1 MEIDQPAA
9 NASSS
14 SIGEPA
20 ANANS
25 SSIGDTLNEYSGSA
39 FPKKRPL
46 LQDDPFFQ
54 EGVYEYKAAWLRLED
69 ENAYIPDMVE
79 AEDGETHTRLT
90 QPQAC
95 HYDQCHGEHTFSSA
109 AAYEHHYETNHRHI
123 CQNCKKAFPG
133 EKWLELHLHEI
144 HDIMVKIKQER
155 GEKTY
160 RCFVEGCD
168 RLCSAPDKRRRHLID
183 KHQYP
188 KSFNFNIVVTGII
201 PSAERMRQLQREKA
215 LWKSR
220 EEGRQKIHQGHSDG
234 SHLTYNQRQQQRL
247 SGGRQG
253 IDDPGAMEIEPVP
266 KSIVATKLTSPH
278 KNNNRSGSSKSEP
291 GAPGSRSTLGLPPKK
306 NVFKQYRSQETGHQH
321 TRSSA
326 VLNDAMETDT
336 VPAPKKFQTTS
347 TNDISGEQK
356 DKLDMDIDLLQQS
369 MARLMIPR
377 AFERMT
383 LPRSSATILASQL
396 QQRFISLW
404 LSRSALPHRITPNR
418 TIDRR
423 SLQNFSSNASL
434 RNDTQSRLLSH
445 ESVTSSTTS
454 SNAFNTMNSTASET
468 SEAIATNAKR
478 IRKRLKLDWSP
489 EADALLLELRT
500 VQNKKWLEIGQKLN
514 REPATCMNRF
524 ESTLNPA
531 LRDFWTPDRDKKL
544 DELITS
550 SKSWPDIAQIL
561 GAHRLACMERWRQLG
576 LKELAQVD
584 ATAPEEIRNKRKEKE
599 RQRQDQLQHLEIQQR
614 INAQEQL
621 KNVREM
627 TVNLKDVQQMDKDYD
642 RLSWNSLLRDD
653 QRYSHYRSWKKK
665 TRLDAYSQLYLM
677 NPGWSAKEETILIQ
691 FVLKHGLD
699 KWDLVAKE
707 GLKGRLTAAQ
717 CRTCWKN
724 LDMPVV
730 TLMNHPD
737 VHQQQQQAQ
746 SGNGAT
752 PGNTPESTTSP
763 SGKQINNITDQV
775 FNYEEESA
783 WTKDQQIQFWH
794 LWNQHG
800 QDWRL
805 IAKAMGG
812 NISMASCKK
821 YFTDITKQLR
831 HSSGGGQNEG
841 VDGSQRDDDQV
852 QERIK
857 ALART
862 ITQDFKRLP
871 RRHSFSDGGESGAT
885 TGATLSGNKNLASD
899 TISVP
904 VSSPSRAPAF
914 VWDKELSVR
923 LQAIIRQ
930 AYKSRAVHLDEI
942 NWIWVSRRV
951 HPDATS
957 RICKNHWKYL
967 HESNQAVW
975 KHDDIKKLE
984 EGIRLLGPK
993 KLTQI
998 RDHFLPHM
1006 SKDDITRHWFRIS
1019 DKATIIDEDEYYRL
1033 LGAVRDLMGDT
1044 VTSSIT
1050 TLNSADDGNPS
1061 GQQTS
1066 QTEGENS
1073 DDPQSHHWME
1083 VEKRMGTGWK
1093 RLPCKR
1099 VWESSFQYLIRHTHW
1114 TSNEDTMLLRMVKF
1128 VGRDDWFTV
1137 SKAMQLGKSPWQCRL
1152 RWCQLLDPVD
1162 LDSSDLFVNGEKYC

>member
-1 MEIDQPAA
+1 MEIDQRGN
-9 NASSS
+9 NA
-14 SIGEPA
+14 GP
-20 ANANS
+20 NG
-25 SSIGDTLNEYSGSA
+25 IGDTFSVTASPLDEHLGST

-69 ENAYIPDMVE
+69 ENAYIPDMI
-79 AEDGETHTRLT
+79 EDSETHARLT
-90 QPQAC
+90 QPQTC
-95 HYDQCHGEHTFSSA
+95 HYDQCHGERTFSSA

-123 CQNCKKAFPG
+123 CLNCKKSFPG

-144 HDIMVKIKQER
+144 HDTLVKIKRER

-160 RCFVEGCD
+160 RCFVDGCD

-201 PSAERMRQLQREKA
+201 PFAERMKQLRREKA

-220 EEGRQKIHQGHSDG
+220 EEGRQKVHHRHSDG
-234 SHLTYNQRQQQRL
+234 SQLTDNQQQKQRP
-247 SGGRQG
+247 SGGQQG
-253 IDDPGAMEIEPVP
+253 TDDPGAMEIEPAP
-266 KSIVATKLTSPH
+266 KSTVATKLTLPH
-278 KNNNRSGSSKSEP
+278 KNNNNRGGSSKSGP
-291 GAPGSRSTLGLPPKK
+291 GTPESRSALGLPPKK
-306 NVFKQYRSQETGHQH
+306 NVFKQYRSQETGQQH

-326 VLNDAMETDT
+326 ILNNAMETDT
-336 VPAPKKFQTTS
+336 VPAPKSFETTS
-347 TNDISGEQK
+347 TNDTSRGQK
-356 DKLDMDIDLLQQS
+356 DKLDMDIDFLQQS

-377 AFERMT
+377 
-383 LPRSSATILASQL
+383 
-396 QQRFISLW
+396 
-404 LSRSALPHRITPNR
+404 
-418 TIDRR
+418 
-423 SLQNFSSNASL
+423 SNASL
-434 RNDTQSRLLSH
+434 RNGAQNGLLSH
-445 ESVTSSTTS
+445 ESVTSSTTL
-454 SNAFNTMNSTASET
+454 SNASNTINNGAASEVLG
-468 SEAIATNAKR
+468 AIPTNLKKT
-478 IRKRLKLDWSP
+478 RKRLKLDWSL
-489 EADALLLELRT
+489 EDDALLLELRT
-500 VQNKKWLEIGQKLN
+500 VQNKKWLEIGQRLN

-561 GAHRLACMERWRQLG
+561 GVHRLACMERWRQLG

-584 ATAPEEIRNKRKEKE
+584 MMTPEGSRNKQKEKA
-599 RQRQDQLQHLEIQQR
+599 RQRQDLLQHLEIQQR

-621 KNVREM
+621 KKVREM
-627 TVNLKDVQQMDKDYD
+627 TANLKDVQQVDKDHD

-653 QRYSHYRSWKKK
+653 ERYSHYRSWKKK

-691 FVLKHGLD
+691 HVLKHGLD
-699 KWDLVAKE
+699 KWDLAAKE
-707 GLKGRLTAAQ
+707 GLKGRVTAAQ

-730 TLMNHPD
+730 TLMNNPD
-737 VHQQQQQAQ
+737 VNQQQQRAQ
-746 SGNGAT
+746 LTDSAT
-752 PGNTPESTTSP
+752 PMDTPESTTSP
-763 SGKQINNITDQV
+763 SGNQVNNITDRV
-775 FNYEEESA
+775 FNCEEESA

-800 QDWRL
+800 QDWRS

-812 NISMASCKK
+812 NASMASCKK
-821 YFTDITKQLR
+821 YFTDITEQFR
-831 HSSGGGQNEG
+831 HSGGGGQKDE
-841 VDGSQRDDDQV
+841 SQV

-857 ALART
+857 TLAKT

-871 RRHSFSDGGESGAT
+871 RRQSFSDGGESGAA
-885 TGATLSGNKNLASD
+885 TGATRSGNKNLASD
-899 TISVP
+899 KTSAP
-904 VSSPSRAPAF
+904 ASSSSRAPAF

-930 AYKSRAVHLDEI
+930 AYKSRAIHLDEI

-951 HPDATS
+951 HPDVTS

-967 HESNQAVW
+967 HDPNQAVW
-975 KHDDIKKLE
+975 KHDDIKRLE
-984 EGIRLLGPK
+984 EGVRLLGPK

-1019 DKATIIDEDEYYRL
+1019 DKATIINEEEYYRL
-1033 LGAVRDLMGDT
+1033 LGAVGDIMGDT
-1044 VTSSIT
+1044 TITATSSSIT
-1050 TLNSADDGNPS
+1050 TVNSVDHGESS

-1066 QTEGENS
+1066 QTEGGENS
-1073 DDPQSHHWME
+1073 DDPQTHHWAE
-1083 VEKRMGTGWK
+1083 VEKRMGPGWK
-1093 RLPCKR
+1093 KLPCKR

-1162 LDSSDLFVNGEKYC
+1162 LDSSDLFVKGEKYC